1 MDEWRSF
8 QGRRMSAALKECHV
22 PKPHTNPHLRCPLHA
37 DVPLEGAVVNPAPPS
52 SMGSR
57 QLCHPSLPGLT
68 HGDSACSWSHKQ
80 QLETQGDSAVSMET
94 AHLQLNVINRCCNNL
109 ERWRKCFKPSVVY
122 GGSVDVQIC
131 SVMTELH
138 VNTHSGKHTDVCVCR
153 EKSLT
158 WVKQEGVGDFFSVL
172 RLCPWGG
179 DLPIPFCPAVEW
191 GSAAHQV
198 MATASFVLWG
208 GWL

>member
-1 MDEWRSF
+1 M
-8 QGRRMSAALKECHV
+8 
-22 PKPHTNPHLRCPLHA
+22 HA
-37 DVPLEGAVVNPAPPS
+37 SVPLEGAVVNPAPL
-52 SMGSR
+52 SMGNH
-57 QLCHPSLPGLT
+57 QLGLT

-80 QLETQGDSAVSMET
+80 QLETRGDSAVSMET

-138 VNTHSGKHTDVCVCR
+138 VNTHSGKHTDVCVCVCR
-153 EKSLT
+153 ERSLT
-158 WVKQEGVGDFFSVL
+158 WVKQEGVGDFFSIL
-172 RLCPWGG
+172 SLCPWGG
-179 DLPIPFCPAVEW
+179 DLHIPLSRCGMGQCCSP
-191 GSAAHQV
+191 G
-198 MATASFVLWG
+198 MATAPFVLWG